1 MKGTRTSGERRV
13 LGSGRE
19 RERKGKDESETNGRG
34 AQVGARSRGFPYGV
48 TPSTPAGSVPIHP
61 PHERSR
67 KTRAYKLRPSVH
79 HQRAHVLSVETIQIK
94 DKIRFAGCD
103 ILQIGHT

>member
-1 MKGTRTSGERRV
+1 MKGTRTSGDRRV

-34 AQVGARSRGFPYGV
+34 AQVGARSRGLPYGV
-48 TPSTPAGSVPIHP
+48 TPSTPAGSVPIHLP
-61 PHERSR
+61 ANALEKHERS
-67 KTRAYKLRPSVH
+67 SGH
-79 HQRAHVLSVETIQIK
+79 LSIISEHMCCQWELIQIK